1 MGESK
6 VSIIRTKPETVVEDY
21 SKLMDLADYQK
32 HIPKDKELLIKLNLS
47 WSLYYPACSTE
58 PWQLEGV
65 LRKLIEDG
73 YRKIHPVENKTVVTD
88 VWKGAEGNKWLPVL
102 KKYNQ
107 KYEPLTDVKWSTYKP
122 KNEMIAIPKIFP
134 EGLKIPEMF
143 IGKNVLHL
151 PTVKT
156 HGHTTITG
164 TIKNAFGGLITERRH
179 HSHKLIHEVIVDL
192 LQIQKEIHPGI
203 FTVTDGTVCGNGKG
217 PRTMIPEIKN
227 YILASDD
234 SVSIDA
240 ISAKIMGFDPM
251 KIRFIK
257 LAHDRG
263 LGCGDPDQIEIIGE
277 DISNV
282 NFNFSTGKSPV
293 IFWDQML
300 RKGPL
305 KFVEPFLFHT
315 GLFKMCVLGS
325 ALYHDY
331 FWYNLIGR
339 RRISKFLKT
348 DWGKLFTK
356 Y

>member
-227 YILASDD
+227 YILAS
-234 SVSIDA
+234 IDA